1 MSDICK
7 AKYRWT
13 RDELVRAMQQQQRLK
28 LRRGVL
34 MIMKVFSG
42 VLLAFVGIVF
52 IAWVL
57 LPSTSTPPFWAMLLL
72 AVFSLYWLTFD
83 RMNAWYWARGF
94 AKRPDANIEIEW
106 QFSEEEICLQ
116 TELGKAT
123 VTWKSFFKVAETSD
137 GFLFYPLK
145 KLFHWLPFSAF
156 ESPECI
162 DKVRELILQNGY
174 SLRGNAAQEIVRPE
188 RKQPLS

>member
-13 RDELVRAMQQQQRLK
+13 RDELVRAMQQHQQLK

-34 MIMKVFSG
+34 MIIKVFSG
-42 VLLAFVGIVF
+42 VLLAFVGLMV

-72 AVFSLYWLTFD
+72 AMFSFYWLTFD
-83 RMNAWYWARGF
+83 RLNAWYWVRGF
-94 AKRPDANIEIEW
+94 AKRPDANVQIEW
-106 QFSEEEICLQ
+106 QFSKEEINIQ

-145 KLFHWLPFSAF
+145 KIFHWLPFSAF

-174 SLRGNAAQEIVRPE
+174 SLQNRE
-188 RKQPLS
+188 R